1 MVILSPVCIPIG
13 SKFSIEQTIIELS
26 KLSLTTSN
34 SNSFQ
39 PIKDSSTRVFDTGL
53 KSIAFLT
60 LEINSSLSYTIPP
73 PVPPSV

>member
-1 MVILSPVCIPIG
+1 MG

-26 KLSLTTSN
+26 NWSLTTSN
-34 SNSFQ
+34 SNSFH
-39 PIKDSSTRVFDTGL
+39 PINDSSTRVLDTGL

-73 PVPPSV
+73 PDPPNV